1 MWIICFGLI
10 YLITGLEVGKDDY
23 GEMNRYG
30 RTFIQAYRNSIG
42 DLAPPAHKKWNELV
56 TTDKDNES
64 LVNLMVLVIWLVWFF
79 NQFIVLIILLNFLI
93 AIIS

>member
-10 YLITGLEVGKDDY
+10 YLIIGLEVATDDY

-42 DLAPPAHKKWNELV
+42 DLAAPTHAKWNEFA
-56 TTDKDNES
+56 TTDKDNEG
-64 LVNLMVLVIWLVWFF
+64 LANLMVHIIWVVWFF
-79 NQFIVLIILLNFLI
+79 NQFIVVIILLNFLI